1 MMELYN
7 KTIQANIHIFYQ
19 PLEGCERGE
28 VKRKGEKRGGRIT
41 LKIRTYPR
49 QLEQIKR

>member
-28 VKRKGEKRGGRIT
+28 VKEKERREEAES
-41 LKIRTYPR
+41 L
-49 QLEQIKR
+49 